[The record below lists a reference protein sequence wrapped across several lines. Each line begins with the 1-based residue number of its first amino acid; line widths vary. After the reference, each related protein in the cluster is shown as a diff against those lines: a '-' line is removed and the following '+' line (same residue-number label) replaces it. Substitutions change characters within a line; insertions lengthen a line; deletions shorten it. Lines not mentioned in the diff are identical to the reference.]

1 MQSDDAKNI
10 RGRPHIPCRHNCYLF
25 LLKSLIL
32 KKLPKKNYSIGAM
45 YSHIV
50 HLFRRCN
57 SKSMCNFSP
66 LIQNP
71 SGETNQSL
79 LRPMSCLWFTDSVR
93 FDKVGETA

>member
-1 MQSDDAKNI
+1 
-10 RGRPHIPCRHNCYLF
+10 
-25 LLKSLIL
+25 
-32 KKLPKKNYSIGAM
+32 M